1 MSRDCS
7 KLVARVPLGPV
18 KLGSDSLAA
27 HLARQLT
34 HAYLVSGDEPLL
46 VGEAA
51 DAIRQAARNAG
62 FTDRQVFFGERGFDW
77 SELRGESA
85 SLSLFAERRILEV
98 KLPTGKPGDGAAVLQ
113 ALVERPAAD
122 QLLLVVSSQLD
133 RTAQQSEWVR
143 AFEREGAWVPIWP
156 IDIARLPAW
165 IEARLQRHGLAI
177 TRDAAQLL
185 AERVEGN
192 LLAAQQEIDKLA
204 LLLEGGA
211 VDVSTLESAVAR
223 SARYDVWKLQ
233 DAVLR
238 GDSARALRILSG
250 LQDEGEEPTL
260 ILWALSSGLRA
271 VWNAAGGRPAVPHW
285 QRPPAGLADA
295 NRRIGLPL
303 IAELVD
309 EAATVDRTIKGRASG
324 DPWDALARLVARFS
338 GLAGVPVAPPA
349 QT

>member
-1 MSRDCS
+1 M
-7 KLVARVPLGPV
+7 

-51 DAIRQAARNAG
+51 DAIRHAARAAG

-113 ALVERPAAD
+113 ALVERPAPD
-122 QLLLVVSSQLD
+122 QLLLVVSGQIEKP
-133 RTAQQSEWVR
+133 QQAAWVG
-143 AFEREGAWVPIWP
+143 AFERHGAWIPVWP
-156 IDIARLPAW
+156 IEIARLPAW
-165 IEARLQRHGLAI
+165 IEARVKKHGLTI
-177 TRDAAQLL
+177 TRDAAEVL

-204 LLLEGGA
+204 LLLGGGA
-211 VDVSTLESAVAR
+211 VDVPTLESAVAR

-238 GDSARALRILSG
+238 GDTARALRILSG
-250 LQDEGEEPTL
+250 LQNEGEEPTL

-271 VWNAAGGRPAVPHW
+271 VWNSVDGRPAVPHW

-303 IAELVD
+303 VADLVD
-309 EAATVDRTIKGRASG
+309 EAATVDRTIKGRANG
-324 DPWDALARLVARFS
+324 DSWDALARLVARFS
-338 GLAGVPVAPPA
+338 GLAGVPLAPRT
-349 QT
+349 QS